1 MICIVVIRAF
11 KYRLTPTKE
20 QSILLEKHFG
30 CTRFIWN
37 WALNKKMKTYQITKK
52 NVSRYELQAELP
64 KMKKGEQPWLAEV
77 GSLSIQSK
85 LEDLD
90 KAYTSF
96 FRHKN
101 AYPNFKSKKNR
112 QCFRVPQ
119 NTKVEFEKSKVIIP
133 KFLEGIKCIYDR
145 QFDGMVSSS
154 YVSKTTT
161 GKYFISILVDD
172 GKELPT
178 KPKIAE
184 KSTIGIDLGLKHF
197 ATLSNGTKIENPKP
211 LKRFL
216 KKLKKQQRQLSKK
229 IKGSNNRNRQRIKV
243 AKTHEKI
250 TNCRKDFHHKLSHK
264 LTHDNQV
271 KTICMETLST
281 KDMMKNKDVD
291 ERDEYRFLEKMR
303 HQQISDVGW
312 NSFTNI
318 LKYKCDW
325 YGKNFIQIG
334 RYEPSSKLCSCGYIN
349 HSLTLKDR
357 EWTCPAC
364 KITHDRDILAANNI
378 KFIGL
383 EQPESKASGLE
394 KSGMK
399 EETARSLA

>member
-1 MICIVVIRAF
+1 MLKAF
-11 KYRLTPTKE
+11 KYRLYPNKE
-20 QSILLEKHFG
+20 QKVLLEKHFG
-30 CTRFIWN
+30 CVRFVWN
-37 WALNKKMKTYQITKK
+37 WALGKKMEAYQKDKT
-52 NVSRYELQAELP
+52 NLSRYELQAELP

-96 FRHKN
+96 FKKKV
-101 AYPNFKSKKNR
+101 AYPKFKCKRNYQK
-112 QCFRVPQ
+112 FRVPQ
-119 NTKVEFEKSKVIIP
+119 NTKVDFEKGKVIIP
-133 KFLEGIKCIYDR
+133 KFLGGIKCIFDR
-145 QFDGMVSSS
+145 QFEGDISSS
-154 YVSKTTT
+154 YVSRTTT
-161 GKYFISILVDD
+161 GKYFISILVED

-184 KSTIGIDLGLKHF
+184 KSTIGIDVGLKHF
-197 ATLSNGTKIENPKP
+197 ATFSTGEKVENPKP

-229 IKGSNNRNRQRIKV
+229 TKGSNNRNKQRIKL

-281 KDMMKNKDVD
+281 KDMMENSYMA
-291 ERDEYRFLEKMR
+291 R
-303 HQQISDVGW
+303 QIADVGW

-334 RYEPSSKLCSCGYIN
+334 RFEPSSKLCSCGYIN
-349 HSLTLKDR
+349 QTLTLKNR
-357 EWTCPAC
+357 EWTCPSC
-364 KITHDRDILAANNI
+364 ETIHDRDILAANNI
-378 KFIGL
+378 KKLGL
-383 EQPESKASGLE
+383 GQPEVASGQLK
-394 KSGMK
+394 KSWMK
-399 EETARSLA
+399 EETLSFREG

>member
-1 MICIVVIRAF
+1 
-11 KYRLTPTKE
+11 
-20 QSILLEKHFG
+20 
-30 CTRFIWN
+30 
-37 WALNKKMKTYQITKK
+37 LNKKMKTYQTLKK

-101 AYPNFKSKKNR
+101 DYPKFKSKKNR

-119 NTKVEFEKSKVIIP
+119 NTKTDFDNGKVVIP
-133 KFLEGIKCIYDR
+133 KFLDGIKCIFDR
-145 QFDGMVSSS
+145 TFKGDISSS
-154 YVSKTTT
+154 YISKTPT
-161 GKYFISILVDD
+161 GKYFISILVED
-172 GKELPT
+172 GKEFPT
-178 KPKIAE
+178 KSLVEE
-184 KSTIGIDLGLKHF
+184 KTTIGIDLGLKHF
-197 ATLSNGTKIENPKP
+197 AILNDGSKIENPKL
-211 LKRFL
+211 LKWHLR
-216 KKLKKQQRQLSKK
+216 KLKIQQRRLTTKT
-229 IKGSNNRNRQRIKV
+229 KGSNTRKKQRIKV
-243 AKTHEKI
+243 AKVHERI
-250 TNCRKDFHHKLSHK
+250 TNIRKDFHHKLSYK

-271 KTICMETLST
+271 KSICMETLSA
-281 KDMMKNKDVD
+281 KDMLKNISFD
-291 ERDEYRFLEKMR
+291 ERDETRKQERAR
-303 HQQISDVGW
+303 HKAISDSGW
-312 NSFTNI
+312 ISFQNI
-318 LKYKCDW
+318 LKYKCNW

-349 HSLTLKDR
+349 YELTMADR
-357 EWTCPAC
+357 EWKCPNC
-364 KITHDRDILAANNI
+364 ETTHDRDILAANNI

-399 EETARSLA
+399 EETPAFRGGSSKQYE

>member
-1 MICIVVIRAF
+1 MIYIVVIRAF
-11 KYRLTPTKE
+11 KYKLTPTKE
-20 QSILLEKHFG
+20 QSVLLEKHFG

-37 WALNKKMKTYQITKK
+37 WALNKKMETYQTTKK

-64 KMKKGEQPWLAEV
+64 KMKKGEQPWLTEV

-101 AYPNFKSKKNR
+101 KYPNFKSKKNR

-119 NTKVEFEKSKVIIP
+119 NTKVDFEKGKVIIP

-145 QFDGMVSSS
+145 QFEGIISSS

-161 GKYFISILVDD
+161 GKYFISILVED
-172 GKELPT
+172 GKELPI
-178 KPKIAE
+178 KPLVKE
-184 KSTIGIDLGLKHF
+184 KTTIGIDLGLKHF
-197 ATLSNGTKIENPKP
+197 ATISDGTKVENPKP

-229 IKGSNNRNRQRIKV
+229 TKGSNNRNKQRIKL
-243 AKTHEKI
+243 AKIHEKI

-281 KDMMKNKDVD
+281 KDMM
-291 ERDEYRFLEKMR
+291 EKSYMAR
-303 HQQISDVGW
+303 QIADVGW

-325 YGKNFIQIG
+325 YGKNFIKIG
-334 RYEPSSKLCSCGYIN
+334 RYEPSSKLCSCGYVN

-357 EWTCPAC
+357 EWTCPLC
-364 KITHDRDILAANNI
+364 NITHDRDILAANNI

-394 KSGMK
+394 KSGTK
-399 EETARSLA
+399 EETHLL

>member
-1 MICIVVIRAF
+1 MLKAF
-11 KYRLTPTKE
+11 KYRIMPNQE
-20 QSILLEKHFG
+20 QKVLLEKHFG
-30 CTRFIWN
+30 CVRFVWN
-37 WALNKKMKTYQITKK
+37 WALGKKMEAYQKDKT
-52 NVSRYELQAELP
+52 NLSRYELQAELP

-96 FRHKN
+96 FKKKV
-101 AYPNFKSKKNR
+101 AYPKFKCKRNYQK
-112 QCFRVPQ
+112 FRVPQ
-119 NTKVEFEKSKVIIP
+119 NTKVDFEKGKVIIP
-133 KFLEGIKCIYDR
+133 KFLGGIKCIFDR
-145 QFDGMVSSS
+145 QFEGDISSS
-154 YVSKTTT
+154 YVSRTTT
-161 GKYFISILVDD
+161 GKYFISILVED

-184 KSTIGIDLGLKHF
+184 KSTIGIDVGLKHF
-197 ATLSNGTKIENPKP
+197 ATFSTGEKVENPKP

-229 IKGSNNRNRQRIKV
+229 TKGSNNRNKQRIKL

-281 KDMMKNKDVD
+281 KDMMENSYMA
-291 ERDEYRFLEKMR
+291 R
-303 HQQISDVGW
+303 QIADVGW

-334 RYEPSSKLCSCGYIN
+334 RFEPSSKLCSCGYIN
-349 HSLTLKDR
+349 QTLTLKNR
-357 EWTCPAC
+357 EWTCPSC
-364 KITHDRDILAANNI
+364 ETIHDRDILAANNI
-378 KFIGL
+378 KKLGL
-383 EQPESKASGLE
+383 GQPEVASGQLQT
-394 KSGMK
+394 SWMK
-399 EETARSLA
+399 EETHLL

>member
-1 MICIVVIRAF
+1 MLKAF
-11 KYRLTPTKE
+11 KYRLYPSKE
-20 QSILLEKHFG
+20 QKVLLEKHFG
-30 CTRFIWN
+30 CVRFVWN
-37 WALNKKMKTYQITKK
+37 WALGKKMEAYQKDKT
-52 NVSRYELQAELP
+52 NLSRYELQAELP

-96 FRHKN
+96 FKKKV
-101 AYPNFKSKKNR
+101 AYPKFKYKRNDQK
-112 QCFRVPQ
+112 FRVPQ
-119 NTKVEFEKSKVIIP
+119 NTKVDFEKGKVIIP
-133 KFLEGIKCIYDR
+133 KFLGGIKCIFDR
-145 QFDGMVSSS
+145 QFEGDISSS
-154 YVSKTTT
+154 YVSRTTT
-161 GKYFISILVDD
+161 GKYFISILVED

-197 ATLSNGTKIENPKP
+197 ATFSTGEKVENPKP

-229 IKGSNNRNRQRIKV
+229 TKGSNNRNKQRIKV

-281 KDMMKNKDVD
+281 KYMMENSYMA
-291 ERDEYRFLEKMR
+291 R
-303 HQQISDVGW
+303 QIADVGW

-325 YGKNFIQIG
+325 YGKNFVQIG
-334 RYEPSSKLCSCGYIN
+334 RFEPSSKLCSCGYIN
-349 HSLTLKDR
+349 QTLTLKDGK
-357 EWTCPAC
+357 WTCPSC
-364 KITHDRDILAANNI
+364 NVIHDRDILAANNI
-378 KFIGL
+378 KKLGL
-383 EQPESKASGLE
+383 GQPEVASGQLQ
-394 KSGMK
+394 KSWMK
-399 EETARSLA
+399 EETHLL

>member
-11 KYRLTPTKE
+11 KYRLAPSKE
-20 QSILLEKHFG
+20 QKVLLEKHFG

-37 WALNKKMKTYQITKK
+37 WALNKKMEAYQTTKK
-52 NVSRYELQAELP
+52 NISRYELQAELP
-64 KMKKGEQPWLAEV
+64 KMKKGEQPWLTEV

-101 AYPNFKSKKNR
+101 KYPNFKSKKNR

-119 NTKVEFEKSKVIIP
+119 NTKADFEKGKVIIP
-133 KFLEGIKCIYDR
+133 KFLEGIKCVFDR
-145 QFDGMVSSS
+145 QFEGDISSS
-154 YVSKTTT
+154 YVSKTPT
-161 GKYFISILVDD
+161 GKYFVSILVED
-172 GKELPT
+172 GKELPI
-178 KPKIAE
+178 KPTIKE
-184 KSTIGIDLGLKHF
+184 KTTIGIDLGLKHF
-197 ATLSNGTKIENPKP
+197 ATLSDGTKIENPKH
-211 LKRFL
+211 LKWSLR
-216 KKLKKQQRQLSKK
+216 KLKTQQKRLTKK
-229 IKGSNNRNRQRIKV
+229 TKGSNNRNKQRIKV
-243 AKTHEKI
+243 AKIHEKI
-250 TNCRKDFHHKLSHK
+250 TNCRKDFHHKLSHM

-303 HQQISDVGW
+303 HQQIADVGW

-334 RYEPSSKLCSCGYIN
+334 RYEPSTKLCSCGYIN

-357 EWTCPAC
+357 EWTCPSC
-364 KITHDRDILAANNI
+364 KVTHDRDILAANNI

-394 KSGMK
+394 KSGTK
-399 EETARSLA
+399 EETHLL

>member
-1 MICIVVIRAF
+1 MLKAF
-11 KYRLTPTKE
+11 KYRLYPNQE
-20 QSILLEKHFG
+20 QKVLLEKHFG
-30 CTRFIWN
+30 CVRFVWN
-37 WALNKKMKTYQITKK
+37 WALGKKMEAYQKDKT
-52 NVSRYELQAELP
+52 NLSRYELQAELP

-96 FRHKN
+96 FKKKV
-101 AYPNFKSKKNR
+101 AYPKFKCKRNDQK
-112 QCFRVPQ
+112 FRVPQ
-119 NTKVEFEKSKVIIP
+119 NTKVDFEKRKVIIP
-133 KFLEGIKCIYDR
+133 KFLEGIKCIFDR
-145 QFDGMVSSS
+145 TFEGDISSS
-154 YVSKTTT
+154 YVSRTTT
-161 GKYFISILVDD
+161 GKYFISILVED

-184 KSTIGIDLGLKHF
+184 TSTIGIDLGLKHF
-197 ATLSNGTKIENPKP
+197 ATFSNGEKIENPKP

-229 IKGSNNRNRQRIKV
+229 TKGSNNRNKQRIKV

-281 KDMMKNKDVD
+281 KDMMENSYMA
-291 ERDEYRFLEKMR
+291 R
-303 HQQISDVGW
+303 QIADVGW

-334 RYEPSSKLCSCGYIN
+334 RFEPSSKLCSCGYIN
-349 HSLTLKDR
+349 HSLTLKNR
-357 EWTCPAC
+357 EWNCPSC
-364 KITHDRDILAANNI
+364 NVIHDRDILAANNI
-378 KFIGL
+378 KKLGL
-383 EQPESKASGLE
+383 GQPEVASGQPQ
-394 KSGMK
+394 KSWMK
-399 EETARSLA
+399 EETHLL

>member
-1 MICIVVIRAF
+1 MICIVVIKAF

-101 AYPNFKSKKNR
+101 AYPKFKSKKNR

-119 NTKVEFEKSKVIIP
+119 NTKVNFEKGKVIIP
-133 KFLEGIKCIYDR
+133 KFLEGIKCVFDR
-145 QFDGMVSSS
+145 QFEGDISSS
-154 YVSKTTT
+154 YVSRTTI

-229 IKGSNNRNRQRIKV
+229 TKGSNNRNKQRIKV

>member
-11 KYRLTPTKE
+11 KYRIYPNKE
-20 QSILLEKHFG
+20 QKVLLEKHFG
-30 CTRFIWN
+30 CVRFVCN
-37 WALNKKMKTYQITKK
+37 WALGKKMEAYQKDKT
-52 NVSRYELQAELP
+52 NLSRYELQAELP
-64 KMKKGEQPWLAEV
+64 KMKKGDQPWIAEV

-96 FRHKN
+96 FKKKV
-101 AYPNFKSKKNR
+101 AYPKFKCKRNDQK
-112 QCFRVPQ
+112 FRVPQ
-119 NTKVEFEKSKVIIP
+119 NTKVDFEKGKVIIP
-133 KFLEGIKCIYDR
+133 KFLEGIKCVFDR
-145 QFDGMVSSS
+145 QFEGGISSS
-154 YVSKTTT
+154 YVSRTTT
-161 GKYFISILVDD
+161 GKYFISILVED
-172 GKELPT
+172 GKELPS
-178 KPKIAE
+178 KPKVNE
-184 KSTIGIDLGLKHF
+184 KTTIGIDLGLKHF
-197 ATLSNGTKIENPKP
+197 VTLSDGTKVENPKP

-229 IKGSNNRNRQRIKV
+229 TKGSNNRNKQRIKV

-281 KDMMKNKDVD
+281 KDMMENKDVD

-303 HQQISDVGW
+303 HQQIADVGW

-334 RYEPSSKLCSCGYIN
+334 RFEPSSKLCSCGYIN
-349 HSLTLKDR
+349 HFLTLKDR
-357 EWTCPAC
+357 EWTCPMC
-364 KITHDRDILAANNI
+364 KVTHDRDILAANNI
-378 KFIGL
+378 KKLGL
-383 EQPESKASGLE
+383 GQPEVASGQLQ
-394 KSGMK
+394 KSWMK
-399 EETARSLA
+399 EETHLL

>member
-1 MICIVVIRAF
+1 MLKAF
-11 KYRLTPTKE
+11 KYRLYPSKE
-20 QSILLEKHFG
+20 QKVLLEKHFG
-30 CTRFIWN
+30 CVRFVWN
-37 WALNKKMKTYQITKK
+37 WALGKKMEAYQKDKT
-52 NVSRYELQAELP
+52 NLSRYELQAELP

-96 FRHKN
+96 FKKKV
-101 AYPNFKSKKNR
+101 AYPKFKCKRNDQK
-112 QCFRVPQ
+112 FRVPQ
-119 NTKVEFEKSKVIIP
+119 NTKVDFEKGKVIIP
-133 KFLEGIKCIYDR
+133 KFLGGIKCIFDR
-145 QFDGMVSSS
+145 QFEGDISSS
-154 YVSKTTT
+154 YVSRTTT
-161 GKYFISILVDD
+161 GKYFISILVED

-197 ATLSNGTKIENPKP
+197 ATFSNGEKIENPKP

-229 IKGSNNRNRQRIKV
+229 TKGSNNRNKQRIKV

-281 KDMMKNKDVD
+281 KYMMENSYMA
-291 ERDEYRFLEKMR
+291 R
-303 HQQISDVGW
+303 QIADVGW

-334 RYEPSSKLCSCGYIN
+334 RFEPSSKLCSCGYIN
-349 HSLTLKDR
+349 QTLTLKDR
-357 EWTCPAC
+357 KWTCPSC
-364 KITHDRDILAANNI
+364 NVIHDRDILAANNI
-378 KFIGL
+378 KKLGL
-383 EQPESKASGLE
+383 GQPEVASGQLQ
-394 KSGMK
+394 KSWMK
-399 EETARSLA
+399 EETHLL

>member
-20 QSILLEKHFG
+20 QKVLLEKHFG

-37 WALNKKMKTYQITKK
+37 WALNKKMMTYQTTKK

-119 NTKVEFEKSKVIIP
+119 NTKVDFESGKVVIP
-133 KFLEGIKCIYDR
+133 KFLEGIKTKFDR
-145 QFDGMVSSS
+145 IFEGDISSS
-154 YVSKTTT
+154 YISKTPTN
-161 GKYFISILVDD
+161 KYFISILVED
-172 GKELPT
+172 GKELPK
-178 KPKIAE
+178 KPSIKD
-184 KSTIGIDLGLKHF
+184 KTTIGIDLGLKHF
-197 ATLSNGTKIENPKP
+197 ATLNDGTKIENPKP
-211 LKRFL
+211 LKWHLR
-216 KKLKKQQRQLSKK
+216 KLKRQQGKLTKK
-229 IKGSNNRNRQRIKV
+229 TKGSNSRNKQRIKV
-243 AKTHEKI
+243 AKIHERI
-250 TNCRKDFHHKLSHK
+250 TNIRKDFHHKLSHK

-281 KDMMKNKDVD
+281 KNMMENSYMA
-291 ERDEYRFLEKMR
+291 R
-303 HQQISDVGW
+303 QISDVGW

-318 LKYKCDW
+318 LKYKCDL
-325 YGKNFIQIG
+325 YGRNFIQIG

-349 HSLTLKDR
+349 HELTLADR
-357 EWTCPAC
+357 EWKCPEC
-364 KITHDRDILAANNI
+364 ETTHDRDILAANNN

-383 EQPESKASGLE
+383 EQPESKACGPE
-394 KSGMK
+394 KSGMNQ
-399 EETARSLA
+399 ETHMGSSL

>member
-1 MICIVVIRAF
+1 MLKSF
-11 KYRLTPTKE
+11 KYRIMPNKE
-20 QSILLEKHFG
+20 QKVLLEKHFG
-30 CTRFIWN
+30 CVRFVWN
-37 WALNKKMKTYQITKK
+37 WALGKKMEAYQKDKT
-52 NVSRYELQAELP
+52 NLSRYELQTELP
-64 KMKKGEQPWLAEV
+64 KMKKGDQPWLAEV

-96 FRHKN
+96 FKKKV
-101 AYPNFKSKKNR
+101 AYPKFKCKRNDQK
-112 QCFRVPQ
+112 FRVPQ
-119 NTKVEFEKSKVIIP
+119 NTKVDFEKGKVIIP
-133 KFLEGIKCIYDR
+133 KFLGGIKCIFDR
-145 QFDGMVSSS
+145 AFEGDISSS
-154 YVSKTTT
+154 YVSRTTT
-161 GKYFISILVDD
+161 GKYFISILVEN

-197 ATLSNGTKIENPKP
+197 ATLSDGIKVENPKP

-229 IKGSNNRNRQRIKV
+229 TKGSNNRNKQRIKL

-281 KDMMKNKDVD
+281 KDMMENSYMA
-291 ERDEYRFLEKMR
+291 R
-303 HQQISDVGW
+303 QIADVGW

-325 YGKNFIQIG
+325 YGKNFVQIG
-334 RYEPSSKLCSCGYIN
+334 RFEPSSKLCSCGYIN
-349 HSLTLKDR
+349 QTLTLKDR
-357 EWTCPAC
+357 EWTCPSC
-364 KITHDRDILAANNI
+364 NITHDRDILAANNI
-378 KFIGL
+378 KKLGL
-383 EQPESKASGLE
+383 GQPEVASGQLQ
-394 KSGMK
+394 KSWMK
-399 EETARSLA
+399 EETHLL

>member
-1 MICIVVIRAF
+1 MLKAF
-11 KYRLTPTKE
+11 KYRLYPNKE
-20 QSILLEKHFG
+20 QKILLEKHFG
-30 CTRFIWN
+30 CVRFVWN
-37 WALNKKMKTYQITKK
+37 WALGKKMEAYQKDKT
-52 NVSRYELQAELP
+52 NLSRYELQAELP

-96 FRHKN
+96 FKKKV
-101 AYPNFKSKKNR
+101 AYPKFKCKRNDQK
-112 QCFRVPQ
+112 FRVPQ
-119 NTKVEFEKSKVIIP
+119 NTKVDFEKGKVIIP
-133 KFLEGIKCIYDR
+133 KFLGGIKCIFDR
-145 QFDGMVSSS
+145 QFEGDISSS
-154 YVSKTTT
+154 YVSRTTT
-161 GKYFISILVDD
+161 GKYFISILVED

-197 ATLSNGTKIENPKP
+197 ATFSTGEKVENPKP

-229 IKGSNNRNRQRIKV
+229 KKGSNNRNKQRIKL

-281 KDMMKNKDVD
+281 KDMMENSYMA
-291 ERDEYRFLEKMR
+291 R
-303 HQQISDVGW
+303 QIADVGW

-334 RYEPSSKLCSCGYIN
+334 RFEPSSKLCSCGYIN
-349 HSLTLKDR
+349 QTLTLKSR
-357 EWTCPAC
+357 EWTCPSC
-364 KITHDRDILAANNI
+364 ETTHDRDILAANNI
-378 KFIGL
+378 KKLGL
-383 EQPESKASGLE
+383 GQPEVASGQLQ
-394 KSGMK
+394 KSWMK
-399 EETARSLA
+399 EETHLL

>member
-1 MICIVVIRAF
+1 MLKAF
-11 KYRLTPTKE
+11 KYRLYPNKE
-20 QSILLEKHFG
+20 QKVLLEKHFG
-30 CTRFIWN
+30 CVRFVWN
-37 WALNKKMKTYQITKK
+37 WALGKKMEAYQKDKT
-52 NVSRYELQAELP
+52 NLSRYELQAELP
-64 KMKKGEQPWLAEV
+64 KMKKSEQPWLAEV

-96 FRHKN
+96 FKKKV
-101 AYPNFKSKKNR
+101 AYPKFKCKRNDQK
-112 QCFRVPQ
+112 FRVPQ
-119 NTKVEFEKSKVIIP
+119 NTKVDFEKRKVIIP
-133 KFLEGIKCIYDR
+133 KFLGGITCVFDR
-145 QFDGMVSSS
+145 QFEGDISSS
-154 YVSKTTT
+154 YVSRTTT
-161 GKYFISILVDD
+161 GKYFISILVED

-184 KSTIGIDLGLKHF
+184 TSTIGIDLGLKHF
-197 ATLSNGTKIENPKP
+197 ATFSNGEKIENPKP

-229 IKGSNNRNRQRIKV
+229 TKGSNNRNKQRIKV
-243 AKTHEKI
+243 AKIHEKI

-281 KDMMKNKDVD
+281 KDMMENSQMA
-291 ERDEYRFLEKMR
+291 R
-303 HQQISDVGW
+303 QIADVGW

-334 RYEPSSKLCSCGYIN
+334 RFEPSSKLCSCGYIN
-349 HSLTLKDR
+349 QTLTLKDR
-357 EWTCPAC
+357 EWTCPSC
-364 KITHDRDILAANNI
+364 NVTHDRDILAANNI
-378 KFIGL
+378 KKLGL
-383 EQPESKASGLE
+383 GQPEVASGQLQ
-394 KSGMK
+394 KSWMK
-399 EETARSLA
+399 EETHLL

>member
-1 MICIVVIRAF
+1 
-11 KYRLTPTKE
+11 
-20 QSILLEKHFG
+20 
-30 CTRFIWN
+30 
-37 WALNKKMKTYQITKK
+37 
-52 NVSRYELQAELP
+52 
-64 KMKKGEQPWLAEV
+64 MKKGEQPWLAEV

-96 FRHKN
+96 FKKKV
-101 AYPNFKSKKNR
+101 AYPKFKCKRNDQK
-112 QCFRVPQ
+112 FRVPQ
-119 NTKVEFEKSKVIIP
+119 NTKVDFEKRKVIIP
-133 KFLEGIKCIYDR
+133 KFLEGIKCIFDR
-145 QFDGMVSSS
+145 TFEGDISSS
-154 YVSKTTT
+154 YVSRTTT
-161 GKYFISILVDD
+161 GKYFISILVED

-184 KSTIGIDLGLKHF
+184 TSTIGIDLGLKHF
-197 ATLSNGTKIENPKP
+197 ATFSNGEKIENPKP

-229 IKGSNNRNRQRIKV
+229 TKGSNNRNKQRIKV

-281 KDMMKNKDVD
+281 KDMMENSYMA
-291 ERDEYRFLEKMR
+291 R
-303 HQQISDVGW
+303 QIADVGW

-334 RYEPSSKLCSCGYIN
+334 RFEPSSKLCSCGYIN
-349 HSLTLKDR
+349 HSLTLKNR
-357 EWTCPAC
+357 EWNCPSC
-364 KITHDRDILAANNI
+364 NVIHDRDILAANNI
-378 KFIGL
+378 KKLGL
-383 EQPESKASGLE
+383 GQPEVASGQLQ
-394 KSGMK
+394 KSWMK
-399 EETARSLA
+399 EETHLL

>member
-11 KYRLTPTKE
+11 KYRIYPNKE
-20 QSILLEKHFG
+20 QKVLLEKHFG
-30 CTRFIWN
+30 CVRFVWN
-37 WALNKKMKTYQITKK
+37 WALGKKMEAYQKDKT
-52 NVSRYELQAELP
+52 NLSRYELQAELP

-96 FRHKN
+96 FKKKV
-101 AYPNFKSKKNR
+101 AYPKFKCKRNDQK
-112 QCFRVPQ
+112 FRVPQ
-119 NTKVEFEKSKVIIP
+119 NTKVDFEKGKVIIP
-133 KFLEGIKCIYDR
+133 KFLGGIKCIFDR
-145 QFDGMVSSS
+145 QFEGDISSS
-154 YVSKTTT
+154 YVSRTTT
-161 GKYFISILVDD
+161 GKYFISILVED

-184 KSTIGIDLGLKHF
+184 KSTIGIDVGLKHF
-197 ATLSNGTKIENPKP
+197 ATFSTGEKVENPKP

-229 IKGSNNRNRQRIKV
+229 TKGSNNRNKQRIKL

-281 KDMMKNKDVD
+281 KDMMENSYMA
-291 ERDEYRFLEKMR
+291 R
-303 HQQISDVGW
+303 QIADVGW

-325 YGKNFIQIG
+325 YGKNFVQIG
-334 RYEPSSKLCSCGYIN
+334 RFEPSSKLCSCGYIN
-349 HSLTLKDR
+349 QTLTLKNR
-357 EWTCPAC
+357 EWTCPSC
-364 KITHDRDILAANNI
+364 ETIHDRDILAANNI
-378 KFIGL
+378 KKLGL
-383 EQPESKASGLE
+383 GQPEVASGQLQ
-394 KSGMK
+394 KSWMK
-399 EETARSLA
+399 EETHLL